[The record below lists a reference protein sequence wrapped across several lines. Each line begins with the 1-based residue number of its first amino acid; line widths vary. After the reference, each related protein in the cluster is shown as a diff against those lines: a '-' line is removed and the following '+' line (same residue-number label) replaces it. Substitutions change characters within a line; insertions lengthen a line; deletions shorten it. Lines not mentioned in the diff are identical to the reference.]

1 MNKVFLVIR
10 IVNFLLFD
18 NRWLNINYRFRWR
31 QESLK
36 KIQFITGVIV
46 MIVGFFA
53 YRFGVAMNIA
63 KSSTVAEI
71 VGKYVPGMF
80 TLEQTGL
87 ILEFAGGIILLLGI
101 ILSVTSLIESK
112 ISYVPAPVQEEAEE
126 EEIKEEE
133 KRCKFCSAELGED
146 EIFCSACNKSQQ

>member
-1 MNKVFLVIR
+1 MKKV
-10 IVNFLLFD
+10 
-18 NRWLNINYRFRWR
+18 
-31 QESLK
+31 
-36 KIQFITGVIV
+36 QFITGVIV

-71 VGKYVPGMF
+71 VSKYVPGLF

-101 ILSVTSLIESK
+101 ILSVTSLIEPK
-112 ISYVPAPVQEEAEE
+112 ISYVPAPVQEETEE
-126 EEIKEEE
+126 DEEIIKEV
-133 KRCKFCSAELGED
+133 KRCKFCSAEIGE
-146 EIFCSACNKSQQ
+146 EIFCSACGKSQQ

>member
-1 MNKVFLVIR
+1 MKKV
-10 IVNFLLFD
+10 
-18 NRWLNINYRFRWR
+18 
-31 QESLK
+31 
-36 KIQFITGVIV
+36 QFITGVIV

-71 VGKYVPGMF
+71 VSKYVPEML

-101 ILSVTSLIESK
+101 ILAVTSMIEPK
-112 ISYVPAPVQEEAEE
+112 ITHVPAPIQEEDKIED
-126 EEIKEEE
+126 EEIKEEVI
-133 KRCKFCSAELGED
+133 RCKFCSAELGE
-146 EIFCSACNKSQQ
+146 EVFCSACGKSQE

>member
-1 MNKVFLVIR
+1 
-10 IVNFLLFD
+10 
-18 NRWLNINYRFRWR
+18 
-31 QESLK
+31 
-36 KIQFITGVIV
+36 

-71 VGKYVPGMF
+71 VSKYVPGLF
-80 TLEQTGL
+80 SLEQTGL

-101 ILSVTSLIESK
+101 ILSVTSLMEPK

-126 EEIKEEE
+126 EEIKKEV

-146 EIFCSACNKSQQ
+146 EIFCSACGKSQQ